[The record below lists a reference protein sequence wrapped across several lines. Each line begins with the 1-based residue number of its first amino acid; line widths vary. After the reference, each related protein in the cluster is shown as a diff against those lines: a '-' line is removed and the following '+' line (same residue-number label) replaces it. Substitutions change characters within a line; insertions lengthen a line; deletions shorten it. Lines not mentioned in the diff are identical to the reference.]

1 MLKLGANKKLV
12 KQQIQKKF
20 GKVTTLKDIQN
31 IQDRVKRNEQHGRKD
46 ASWHLYSALF
56 DHASLSSEVMLVL
69 IHSTMEEEKN
79 KMTSPGN
86 V

>member
-1 MLKLGANKKLV
+1 MLKLGANKLV

-31 IQDRVKRNEQHGRKD
+31 IRDRVKRNEQHGRKD
-46 ASWHLYSALF
+46 AQIVLDKLSEALSG
-56 DHASLSSEVMLVL
+56 DPQASGGIVVNHEDNFVHSLLS
-69 IHSTMEEEKN
+69 IW
-79 KMTSPGN
+79 PN